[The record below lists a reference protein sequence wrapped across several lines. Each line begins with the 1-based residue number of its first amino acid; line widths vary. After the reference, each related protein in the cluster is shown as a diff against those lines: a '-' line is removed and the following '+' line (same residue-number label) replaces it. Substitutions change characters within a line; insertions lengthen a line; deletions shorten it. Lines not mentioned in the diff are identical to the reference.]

1 MSPRLAQRTAARM
14 IPAVNAV
21 TKELHMSIGY
31 PNKNLQTWR
40 PNLLRTS
47 STLSPVMLLLG
58 LALCGF
64 PNI

>member
-1 MSPRLAQRTAARM
+1 M

-21 TKELHMSIGY
+21 TKELHMSIWC